1 MDRTSE
7 KSIWY
12 FFVKGDLDAFSDLF
26 KGYYTVLYD
35 YGLKI
40 SGNVALTEDCLQ
52 DFFIYLFDNKQKLGE
67 VNNIRSYLFVSFR
80 RAIFK
85 KLKKERVFV
94 DHDEAIES
102 KVKFEFSPEEIAIQQ
117 ELTTMKRT
125 VIADL
130 LNGLS
135 AREKE
140 AVYLR
145 YYSDLT
151 PNQIST
157 VMDISYQSV
166 LNTLQKAFVKL
177 RKVSESEAI
186 FRILNP

>member
-1 MDRTSE
+1 MDITPE

-12 FFVKGDLDAFSDLF
+12 FFVKGDLNAFSALF
-26 KGYYTVLYD
+26 KGYYSVLYD

-52 DFFIYLFDNKQKLGE
+52 DFFIYLYDNKQNFGE

-80 RAIFK
+80 RAVFK
-85 KLKKERVFV
+85 KLKKERVFL
-94 DHDEAIES
+94 DYDEAIENRA
-102 KVKFEFSPEEIAIQQ
+102 KFDFSPEEIAIKQ

-125 VIADL
+125 VLTEL
-130 LNGLS
+130 LNSLS
-135 AREKE
+135 VREKE
-140 AVYLR
+140 TVFLR
-145 YYSDLT
+145 YYSGLT

-157 VMDISYQSV
+157 VMGISYQSV

-177 RKVSESEAI
+177 RKASESEAI
-186 FRILNP
+186 FSILNA

>member
-26 KGYYTVLYD
+26 KGYYTALYN